1 MKRLRVVF
9 LAVSVSLGM
18 LVVILCIIAGRSTST
33 RAAPR
38 SKHASRALLQELAP
52 SMYQEAVYC
61 TLTSTTTD
69 SLGPANN
76 YTYTNAATLADYN
89 GLALAVGDV
98 PTDPISAPAS
108 DDWFRLD
115 NATINATYSLDA
127 IPDGA
132 TNYNLGITVYDKN
145 LTPIF
150 VDATTENH
158 TATVEFVAD
167 SYGPYYFK
175 VLQLSSQ
182 CTGGTYHLDYS
193 VEPPPPPL
201 YIPIILS

>member
-1 MKRLRVVF
+1 MKRLRMV
-9 LAVSVSLGM
+9 LLTVSVSLGM
-18 LVVILCIIAGRSTST
+18 LLVILCTIAGRSTST
-33 RAAPR
+33 MAAPR
-38 SKHASRALLQELAP
+38 SEHASRAPLQELAP
-52 SMYQEAVYC
+52 SMYQAVYC
-61 TLTSTTTD
+61 TLASTTTD

-76 YTYTNAATLADYN
+76 YTYTNAVPVADYN

-115 NATINATYSLDA
+115 NATINATFSLDA

-167 SYGPYYFK
+167 SYGPYYFQ

-193 VEPPPPPL
+193 VEPPSPPL